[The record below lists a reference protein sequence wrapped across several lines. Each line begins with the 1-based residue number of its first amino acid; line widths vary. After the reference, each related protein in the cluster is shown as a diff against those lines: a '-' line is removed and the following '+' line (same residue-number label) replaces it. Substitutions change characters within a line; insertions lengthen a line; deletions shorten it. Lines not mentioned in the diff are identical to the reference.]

1 MATLSQTVAKG
12 VRVYEAEVTLPT
24 ASGTVTAVSIP
35 ANCMVLAAGAV
46 ITEACAGSSAH
57 VADLSIGLYH
67 RVQLLLIPLT
77 LFQLLL
83 VQALLVRLVSTLLS

>member
-1 MATLSQTVAKG
+1 MATLSQTVVKG

-57 VADLSIGLYH
+57 TADL
-67 RVQLLLIPLT
+67 
-77 LFQLLL
+77 
-83 VQALLVRLVSTLLS
+83 